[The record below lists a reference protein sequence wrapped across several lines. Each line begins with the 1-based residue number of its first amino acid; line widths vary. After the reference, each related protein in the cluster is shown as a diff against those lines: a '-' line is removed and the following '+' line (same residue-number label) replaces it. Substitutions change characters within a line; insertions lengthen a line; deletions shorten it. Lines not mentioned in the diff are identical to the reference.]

1 MGGSTVHAIQFIG
14 LIILCSVVLFA
25 VLAKRLNTPYPIV
38 LMLAGLGLALIPGVP
53 RVPMDPDIIF
63 LVVLPPLL
71 YGAAWQT
78 SWREFQFN
86 ISTILLLA
94 FGLVGFT
101 VFGVAYLGP
110 KLLPGFNWNAAF
122 VLGAVVSTTDA
133 IAATSIGRKLGL
145 PQQIMDILEGESLVN
160 DASGLLAL
168 EFGLAMLVHN
178 ESPSV
183 GFALWRL
190 AYLIGVGIG
199 IGLAIGWVI
208 DKLERF
214 IDDGPVEIGITLLVP
229 YGLYLAAEAVHAS
242 GVLAVVTAGLFLSRR
257 SATFFSPQVRI
268 QVMAVWSTLIFLLNG
283 FVFVLMGLQ
292 FPYVQQELIGMD
304 FRKAL
309 ISGALFSLMLVVLRI
324 VWTYPGAYLATA
336 IRRHIQHQQFDWP
349 KANQV
354 FVVGWTGMR
363 GVVALAAAVS
373 LPRVLENGQPFA
385 QRGTIIFLTFSV
397 IFVTLVVQGLT
408 LPALIRKL
416 GVSEADGPNCEE
428 EEARGIVLQA
438 ALNHLEEIRKA
449 DGAEFA
455 SVYDDLERR
464 YRLRLF
470 LVTGRSDNLDGANEG
485 HIQRFRKAS
494 NEMRKIE
501 RETAIRLR
509 DQQRIND
516 EMLRRIEYEL
526 DLVDSRVGLG

>member
-1 MGGSTVHAIQFIG
+1 M
-14 LIILCSVVLFA
+14 SVVLFA
-25 VLAKRLNTPYPIV
+25 VWRNGSTLRTRSV

-53 RVPMDPDIIF
+53 HVPMDPDLIF

-78 SWREFQFN
+78 PWREFQFN
-86 ISTILLLA
+86 ISSILLLA

-145 PQQIMDILEGESLVN
+145 PQQIMDVLEGESLVN

-283 FVFVLMGLQ
+283 FVFLRWACDGTAVPVCAAGVDRYG
-292 FPYVQQELIGMD
+292 FPEGAD
-304 FRKAL
+304 FRGLVQPDAG
-309 ISGALFSLMLVVLRI
+309 GASDRLDVPWRVSRDGDPQAHAASTVRLAQSEPDLCGGLDGDARRG
-324 VWTYPGAYLATA
+324 GAGGGFATA
-336 IRRHIQHQQFDWP
+336 
-349 KANQV
+349 
-354 FVVGWTGMR
+354 
-363 GVVALAAAVS
+363 
-373 LPRVLENGQPFA
+373 
-385 QRGTIIFLTFSV
+385 
-397 IFVTLVVQGLT
+397 
-408 LPALIRKL
+408 
-416 GVSEADGPNCEE
+416 
-428 EEARGIVLQA
+428 
-438 ALNHLEEIRKA
+438 
-449 DGAEFA
+449 GAGE
-455 SVYDDLERR
+455 
-464 YRLRLF
+464 
-470 LVTGRSDNLDGANEG
+470 
-485 HIQRFRKAS
+485 
-494 NEMRKIE
+494 
-501 RETAIRLR
+501 
-509 DQQRIND
+509 
-516 EMLRRIEYEL
+516 
-526 DLVDSRVGLG
+526 